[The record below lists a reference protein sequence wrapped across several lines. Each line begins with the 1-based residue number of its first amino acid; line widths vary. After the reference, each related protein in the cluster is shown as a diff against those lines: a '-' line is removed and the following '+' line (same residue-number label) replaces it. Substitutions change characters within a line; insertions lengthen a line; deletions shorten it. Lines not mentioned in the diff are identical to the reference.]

1 MKNIYKALALFQQEC
16 PIIHKDT
23 QGFGY
28 TYADLPKIFSII
40 IPLLK
45 KHGLGFTQLI
55 QSEGI
60 ITTLFH
66 VESGETLTSSTPI
79 PVVQLAKMNEYQ
91 AFGSGV
97 TYYRRYALSSMLGIV
112 TDKDT
117 DGAGEQIKEQVKEQP
132 KVEKWMSE
140 KQFNGIK
147 ELILSENIEE
157 HESGLRNFEAFKTLP
172 YGMKKDY
179 MDEFQTML
187 INLRNKH
194 K

>member
-1 MKNIYKALALFQQEC
+1 MKNIYKALADFQQEC

-40 IPLLK
+40 MPLLK

-55 QSEGI
+55 QADGI
-60 ITTLFH
+60 VTTLFH
-66 VESGETLTSSTPI
+66 IESGETLQSSTPI

-117 DGAGEQIKEQVKEQP
+117 DAAGEQIKEPSKI
-132 KVEKWMSE
+132 EKWMSE

-147 ELILSENIEE
+147 SLILSENIED
-157 HESGLRNFEAFKTLP
+157 HESGLRNFEAFKTPP

-179 MDEFQTML
+179 FDELQTILNNMK
-187 INLRNKH
+187 R
-194 K
+194 